1 MSPVEPPWRRCVALP
16 GAIRQGGN
24 DEADSDAH
32 DPGGVRRG
40 GRGRGGA
47 GDRERRRG
55 GDALR
60 LKASA
65 SGANK
70 FNKTRLHAEP
80 GKVTIRL
87 RNPSTSGKPHA
98 VEIEG
103 KGVEKKSRVAQPGDR
118 VSVSARLKRGRYE
131 FYCPV
136 DGHKAAG
143 MEGTLIVG

>member
-1 MSPVEPPWRRCVALP
+1 MRRTATLTILAVSAAAVA
-16 GAIRQGGN
+16 GAAAQ
-24 DEADSDAH
+24 ATAS
-32 DPGGVRRG
+32 
-40 GRGRGGA
+40 
-47 GDRERRRG
+47 
-55 GDALR
+55 GDAAATTLK

-70 FNKTRLHAEP
+70 FDKTRLHAEP

-103 KGVEKKSRVAQPGDR
+103 KGVEKASRVAQPGDR

-143 MEGTLIVG
+143 MKGTLIVR